1 MADSKDYI
9 VRYNIQTNVTDA
21 INGLKSIASIA
32 NDFEAPMKELQT
44 AIKQV
49 ADSAYMLKQNAN
61 ISFAPKIDIGGFENQ
76 LKQMV
81 VSVRNAAS
89 EMHTAIYQ
97 AFNAGPVA
105 KNTLQKSINEATKG
119 TRSVKSIKSE
129 IEALNKELD
138 GLLGTRKKNKK
149 GQNVRERDGSIQM
162 AKNANMSERV
172 LELEAR
178 KKSIQNILK
187 DRKEELE
194 YVEKLERKSEEL
206 SKTVKKV
213 AKPSP
218 VSSVSGA
225 VKSTNV
231 TPATIK
237 AWKDAFGNA
246 KNKILTVNIRGY
258 AGGKDG
264 ALSVISQ
271 VQTQL
276 NNLKANAEKL
286 FTIDVFGRLKSIEPM
301 AKPPVIPIIGELTQI
316 QQKTKGAIPVNV
328 KMVSDQL
335 ATSGKSGNK
344 GASKAAIPI
353 SGKIDRAGIIEQ
365 IKKIPKQTIPLYM
378 KLSWQNG
385 AIGKQEQLKKL
396 HASIPPIKL
405 NLDITGAIAKLEEFI
420 AIVRQNGVQNITLNA
435 AGNAS
440 YMNSQMQS
448 GSSASV
454 ASGTRSGKI
463 LTANDKYAKQKE
475 DALKNEAKK
484 RADSRFMTQK
494 AHEYNKKEQSWRSY
508 QQSLYDRL
516 FGLSPIGKDWVYTEQ
531 QKRAAELQTMAQDAR
546 SVFAKQTP
554 YELAQENARKEA
566 YAKSLAKR
574 KADSERSIAA
584 HQRRADILKGNLHNA
599 ILPHV
604 ANLEQLKMVSK
615 YRKLFGKYWTA
626 NGNQQLSDIERHQ
639 LLDNVSSEMRK
650 RGISVPFQMKN
661 EMNRLESSVMQEWQ
675 RDYDERR
682 RKSSAES
689 IAKHQKRA
697 DEMRNKARRR
707 IMPFTK
713 NNSEVAESIVK
724 YRKYFTEARRVL
736 RFSPKKDIGRDRSVK
751 DLLSHVVRSMKS
763 DNVQV
768 PSWITKEI
776 NNRQKSIDARN
787 AREVAKYNRV
797 QEENRAKLFSE
808 QTKRANALR
817 NNAFNAML
825 PFASS
830 KEQANMLVKYRRH
843 FRNAAKAL
851 NIDPKGQ
858 LSDADKLS
866 YLNEVSR
873 QMQKSNVAVP
883 WQLQSMMNKLQGTL
897 DKEPA
902 QKRTSSGA
910 RRSFNKDMPFFNR
923 ARKWGYPFTGTTSFG
938 ERTPMAVE
946 MAKGMGVGYA
956 IGGAMSAIGDSFT
969 QAVDYQNVMRTTQSI
984 LQNGTDSYNF
994 DSYKNMERIVR
1005 NVGIKTKFSAPE
1017 VAGAAKFLAM
1027 AGYDIN
1033 AINHSIRP
1041 IADLALIGDT
1051 DLAETADKMTNIM
1064 TTFNIKPEQM
1074 RAAANIMA
1082 TTAMRSNTDLMML
1095 AESAKYGGG
1104 VAQMYG
1110 GKDPNLFADTMALFG
1125 VMGNAGIQASS
1136 AGTALRMMYQNVFKP
1151 NKNQADVLKM
1161 MDKEYGIKT
1170 RNDDNSYRSM
1180 SSILV
1185 EMAQRI
1191 PENKMAEIVGSLFR
1205 ITAQP
1210 GASSA
1215 LMAAAGGDKNIA
1227 NEIAAGS
1234 DYLSSMMSSK
1244 SGLSSLVSLMIANRN
1259 SGNSNISGKIAE
1271 EKQNTIQGLWAQVTS
1286 TFTEG
1291 ILRAMESRQGGFENI
1306 LKQLRDYFAKP
1317 ETLVMM
1323 QNFIDMI
1330 IEIGKVMAWFAKIW
1344 AELYNSAPG
1353 LVKTWIT
1360 MQMFFTQFGTLLSP
1374 VISLIGAFS
1383 RLKELIMGMA
1393 KVSAIA
1399 SAPSVSKG
1407 VVGALAA
1414 GFGTSNGGASH
1425 KIYGNAAAR
1434 ANKALSENMIL
1445 ASELAL
1451 SGAQKE
1457 DIVEILN
1464 KDTRDHYAQV
1474 RKRANRIYGKNRAGR
1489 IITEAWNISSIGI
1502 SAGSIIA
1509 TLKSSFFNL
1518 LTGVAKAF
1526 VTMVNP
1532 ITVAIAAIGGLG
1544 FSIYKFVQF
1553 VKGNTNE
1560 QIAAQKQLAE
1570 ASSEATRSMIENRK
1584 WYKEKLQKYSDNV
1597 FVNGIEKSQTELEYE
1612 ERAKRFQESN
1622 ADLMLDLSKNAS
1634 HKGINLHLE
1643 SWRKRMNDPL
1653 YRLALGSDYDNY
1665 VGNGLLENKS
1675 TSLKSPSDNYNKV
1688 YEAFFSAKAL
1698 AVNVRNKQIQAALR
1712 TSLIDTPEIIQAASK
1727 IEDLYEL
1734 HLNNKLS
1741 YEDYNKK
1748 GKEIIDNVANINDS
1762 TLKPSWGISQSEF
1775 NKIQNPAV
1783 YRESVLGA
1791 YNYLNAILKAENGT
1805 ITAKTKAYSDLN
1817 KGIDAFTDKWCTA
1830 ISNIIEDCTVTLNT
1844 SAGKA
1849 NVIFSSLS
1857 GNTVRDQVYK
1867 QTGYKA
1873 SYEDVVN
1880 SAIARY
1886 EKLVNIGAIP
1896 KTEEAAKRLVYGW
1909 VHADNITGEDA
1920 KSYYHN
1926 YLKQDGLLKR
1936 NIKTAEDYASILTG
1950 GDNILVDGKTLT
1962 PAALRVSLRNDI
1974 IDRKIKELFGENT
1987 KTVTQTLV
1995 NNQTPVIDNKDVNNN
2010 ITKQDDY
2017 ASKYQNSESNNT
2029 YISININEL
2038 VHFKDTKI
2046 ESNASEQEI
2055 ISSMEDKIVN
2065 AVYEL
2070 FATASNMAQKSFNL
2084 S

>member
-61 ISFAPKIDIGGFENQ
+61 IVLTPKFNTEEFESQ
-76 LKQMV
+76 LKRMV
-81 VSVRNAAS
+81 ASVQHAAS
-89 EMHTAIYQ
+89 KMHTAIYQ
-97 AFNAGPVA
+97 AFDSNPAA
-105 KNTLQKSINEATKG
+105 QNTIKKG
-119 TRSVKSIKSE
+119 ISDSIKKFETVKE
-129 IEALNKELD
+129 IKSKIKDIEKEIDNSFGDKNINKKKSLNKILSDLKSEL
-138 GLLGTRKKNKK
+138 K
-149 GQNVRERDGSIQM
+149 
-162 AKNANMSERV
+162 
-172 LELEAR
+172 EA
-178 KKSIQNILK
+178 
-187 DRKEELE
+187 
-194 YVEKLERKSEEL
+194 EKLESKSAEL
-206 SKTVKKV
+206 SKTVKKSTSSAV
-213 AKPSP
+213 S
-218 VSSVSGA
+218 SSVSGA
-225 VKSTNV
+225 AKSANV

-246 KNKILTVNIRGY
+246 KNKSLTVNIRGY

-316 QQKTKGAIPVNV
+316 QQKTKGATPVNV

-420 AIVRQNGVQNITLNA
+420 AIVRQNSVQNMTLNA

-440 YMNSQMQS
+440 YMNSQMQG

-463 LTANDKYAKQKE
+463 LTAGDKYAKQKE

-546 SVFAKQTP
+546 SAFAKQTP
-554 YELAQENARKEA
+554 YELAQENAKKEA
-566 YAKSLAKR
+566 YARSLAKR

-615 YRKLFGKYWTA
+615 YRKLFGKHWTA

-650 RGISVPFQMKN
+650 QGIPVPLQMKN

-689 IAKHQKRA
+689 IAKHQERA

-707 IMPFTK
+707 LMPFTK

-724 YRKYFTEARRVL
+724 YRKYFTEARRAT
-736 RFSPKKDIGRDRSVK
+736 RFSLKKDIGHDRPVK

-851 NIDPKGQ
+851 NINPKGQ

-883 WQLQSMMNKLQGTL
+883 WQLQSMMNKLQGAL

-902 QKRTSSGA
+902 QKRTSSSV

-1191 PENKMAEIVGSLFR
+1191 PENKMAEIVGNLFR

-1234 DYLSSMMSSK
+1234 EYLSNMMSSK

-1271 EKQNTIQGLWAQVTS
+1271 EKQNTIHGLWAQVTS

-1353 LVKTWIT
+1353 LIKTWIT

-1407 VVGALAA
+1407 VVGAFAA

-1457 DIVEILN
+1457 DIVEVLN

-1474 RKRANRIYGKNRAGR
+1474 RKRANSIYGKNRAGR
-1489 IITEAWNISSIGI
+1489 IVSEAWNISNIGI
-1502 SAGSIIA
+1502 NAGLIIA
-1509 TLKSSFFNL
+1509 TLKRSFFNL
-1518 LTGVAKAF
+1518 LAGFAKAF
-1526 VTMVNP
+1526 VAIVNP
-1532 ITVAIAAIGGLG
+1532 VTIAIAAIGGLG

-1688 YEAFFSAKAL
+1688 YETFFSAKAL

-1748 GKEIIDNVANINDS
+1748 GKEIIDNVANINDR

-1830 ISNIIEDCTVTLNT
+1830 ISNIVEDCTVTLNT

-1849 NVIFSSLS
+1849 NVVFSSLS
-1857 GNTVRDQVYK
+1857 GNTVRDQVYS
-1867 QTGYKA
+1867 QTGYMP

-1886 EKLVNIGAIP
+1886 EKFVNIGAIP

-1950 GDNILVDGKTLT
+1950 GDNILIDGKTLT

-1974 IDRKIKELFGENT
+1974 IDRKIKELFGKNT
-1987 KTVTQTLV
+1987 KTETQTLV
-1995 NNQTPVIDNKDVNNN
+1995 NNPTSVLDNENVNNN
-2010 ITKQDDY
+2010 TTNQDDY
-2017 ASKYQNSESNNT
+2017 ASKYKNSESNNT